1 MTALDGDDAGSSDDT
16 SSRLVPQRTAPTT
29 GSARWQAMGAVIAR
43 RRILRGSIPA
53 VVLTLVAGGTA
64 SAVTLLSFAGPS
76 QEQPDIVATVDAV
89 EQETAAGV
97 DPPQGDSDPTELEAA
112 AAGLLGLSDEGLS
125 DEESSPPGEDM
136 STEDD
141 TLELAIDVTFAE
153 VVAIHG
159 LPDYAAILGRKFPG
173 AQWSLNGN
181 DPEQGL
187 SWFGPGTR
195 PTRSELDDLWA
206 VVAADLAAE
215 RELAERAAAI
225 AAQQRADELEARRND
240 PTTQDLLDSF
250 DPRTIWGTEPDYA
263 AILSRRFPGAQWSLN
278 GNDPDG
284 GLTWHESSSR
294 PSKAELDAMWADV
307 AREMALEL
315 DPVELSRWAGTGDEI
330 YVDGVLRPKGW
341 IGGADDPQ
349 PSPVATPE
357 NLQYLPQL
365 PHTNGGSPV
374 GTIEVLRDPTGSKNF
389 EQLYGVQL
397 HELGALIAQAH
408 GYFGGSY
415 GLGLSL
421 NGDRELMWYSDQVDP
436 QIVADVLAS
445 LGALPEPE
453 PGTPD
458 EGNAQD

>member
-1 MTALDGDDAGSSDDT
+1 MTASDGDGAGLFEDAP
-16 SSRLVPQRTAPTT
+16 SRHVAHRTVPTIGA
-29 GSARWQAMGAVIAR
+29 SRWRVLGAVDTR
-43 RRILRGSIPA
+43 RRILRGSISA

-64 SAVTLLSFAGPS
+64 SAVTLLSSAGSS
-76 QEQPDIVATVDAV
+76 QEQPDTVDPDDTEQQEAV
-89 EQETAAGV
+89 ADL
-97 DPPQGDSDPTELEAA
+97 DPPQGGSDPTELEAA
-112 AAGLLGLSDEGLS
+112 AAGLLGRS
-125 DEESSPPGEDM
+125 DEESSSPGEDM
-136 STEDD
+136 FTEDE
-141 TLELAIDVTFAE
+141 TLELTIDVTFAE
-153 VVAIHG
+153 VVALHG
-159 LPDYAAILGRKFPG
+159 MPDYATILSRKFPG

-187 SWFGPGTR
+187 SWFGPGPR
-195 PTRSELDDLWA
+195 PTRSQLDDLWA
-206 VVAADLAAE
+206 VVASDLAAE
-215 RELAERAAAI
+215 RELAARAAAS
-225 AAQQRADELEARRND
+225 AAQQRADQLEARRND
-240 PTTQDLLDSF
+240 ATTQDLLDSF
-250 DPRTIWGTEPDYA
+250 DPRTIWGPEPDYA

-294 PSKAELDAMWADV
+294 PTKAELDAMWADV

-315 DPVELSRWAGTGDEI
+315 DPVDLSRWAGTGDEI

-341 IGGADDPQ
+341 IGGANDPQ

-357 NLQYLPQL
+357 NLQYLPQV

-374 GTIEVLRDPTGSKNF
+374 GTIEVSRDPTGSKNF

-445 LGALPEPE
+445 LGALP
-453 PGTPD
+453 
-458 EGNAQD
+458 